1 MRSDGDDDDG
11 ARSCA
16 APDHQRLLFIYFYS
30 VFFPPLDCE
39 DESGALDHCWFIRV
53 GFGLTSWSVDP
64 TDQNPRCTQSCKA
77 ALHQIFF
84 MLTFVFLLTPRTGW
98 AFRPRSALRTPF
110 CLLLFFICTLPL
122 FMILIDF

>member
-1 MRSDGDDDDG
+1 MMM
-11 ARSCA
+11 ARALVLHRIIRGCYLSI
-16 APDHQRLLFIYFYS
+16 FIPF
-30 VFFPPLDCE
+30 FFPPLDCE

-84 MLTFVFLLTPRTGW
+84 MLTFVF
-98 AFRPRSALRTPF
+98 FVDSAHGLGLQAQKRYSHP
-110 CLLLFFICTLPL
+110 LLFTSLLYLHPPPVY
-122 FMILIDF
+122 DFN